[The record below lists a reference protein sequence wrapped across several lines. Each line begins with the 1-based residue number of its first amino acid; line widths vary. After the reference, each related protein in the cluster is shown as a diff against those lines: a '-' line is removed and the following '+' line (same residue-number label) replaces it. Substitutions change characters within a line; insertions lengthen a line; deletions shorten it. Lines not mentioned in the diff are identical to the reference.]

1 MFVVWEPL
9 ASAVTG
15 RRSWLLA
22 LVTVLLGIGFV
33 VLIGGNAAAGQPP
46 QPLPNDSDSA
56 QVNTLA
62 RQFPGG
68 DRAPRIVVVSRA
80 DGAVL
85 GTSDIGA
92 AQANVD
98 AAGRIGTGMDV
109 TSSVKRL
116 AVPNRDLPALR
127 PLRVR
132 RYVAE
137 V

>member
-1 MFVVWEPL
+1 LCPRTNLGAARPGTEAIRALGRFTDT
-9 ASAVTG
+9 SCRVTPAG
-15 RRSWLLA
+15 IRGTNPPSEHD
-22 LVTVLLGIGFV
+22 GIGTWSEARPCS
-33 VLIGGNAAAGQPP
+33 NA
-46 QPLPNDSDSA
+46 
-56 QVNTLA
+56 V
-62 RQFPGG
+62 
-68 DRAPRIVVVSRA
+68 
-80 DGAVL
+80 
-85 GTSDIGA
+85 DIGA
-92 AQANVD
+92 AQANGD